1 MKAPDFKMRLIVYSI
16 VVCFL
21 ASVGGRV
28 AQAQVTPKSGAMLTI
43 SGTAGGN
50 PVHIVIYDSQ
60 IHSGTVQAVPVVG
73 TGTSSCTSTD
83 ATYPTDAYV
92 LQGGSWTGC
101 DPGDEF
107 EVTENNTSGFAH
119 QLPGKADISRF
130 HIETHYICSGAC
142 SGFVSP
148 PAFSSYCN
156 SSRTIC
162 TILGGPDSGFL
173 TVTNNTGFDF
183 TGTITLQ
190 GNSPIA
196 GGSFCPASV
205 VEGGPG
211 VASDSW
217 TSGLA
222 AGASV
227 RLALGSEG
235 NTYSPKGA
243 DSSNCGG
250 FNAPQTQGITAGATT
265 IFQIGHDDLQI
276 TPLNS
281 NPGDTLTLL
290 PVPVPA
296 GPLSGNMFGSEIVGF
311 TTTPFSAG
319 INYPTQASIPYSDL
333 SANKNPVGLELQ
345 LSCTPAPESADDC
358 GTFINS
364 TQVDFDV
371 DKNSFPSGIG
381 GAQFLGEHDNSPV
394 GYNGQCPTEGFNVD
408 IFFAYTATTPDP
420 IKGKTLG
427 NSCFVTTFDPT
438 AAAVPAGTTVTTK
451 TFEGFFFPVS
461 DTKLNIVEDGL
472 PVPLDWKSF
481 DNISGK
487 PVTNLTLCPNSTGT
501 GCTAPWV
508 SVATL
513 PINCTT
519 HQPTGTL
526 TPAPGN
532 SLFLNFKNGT
542 YLYFLKTAGGSSGCF
557 TPVLTFS
564 IGLVE
569 AGVANFK
576 FI

>member
-1 MKAPDFKMRLIVYSI
+1 MKAPDFKMRPIVYSI

-28 AQAQVTPKSGAMLTI
+28 AQAQTPTSGALLAI
-43 SGTAGGN
+43 DSGVGSGVT
-50 PVHIVIYDSQ
+50 VHAKIYDSQ
-60 IHSGTVQAVPVVG
+60 IHSGVVQPVPVG
-73 TGTSSCTSTD
+73 GGSACTSTD
-83 ATYPTDAYV
+83 ALYPTDAYV

-101 DPGDEF
+101 DPGDAF
-107 EVTENNTSGFAH
+107 EVTDSNPNTVH
-119 QLPGKADISRF
+119 QAFGKADVSGF
-130 HIETHYICSGAC
+130 YIETHYICSGGC
-142 SGFVSP
+142 SGFP
-148 PAFSSYCN
+148 PADFSPYCN
-156 SSRTIC
+156 SSGTIC
-162 TILGGPDSGFL
+162 TTLGGPDSGFL
-173 TVTNNTGFDF
+173 TVTNNTGSTF

-217 TSGLA
+217 SSGLA

-235 NTYSPKGA
+235 SPNSPKGA
-243 DSSNCGG
+243 DTSNCGG
-250 FNAPQTQGITAGATT
+250 FNAPQTQGITAGATST
-265 IFQIGHDDLQI
+265 FQIGNDDLQI

-296 GPLSGNMFGSEIVGF
+296 GPLNGNMFGSEIVEF

-319 INYPTQASIPYSDL
+319 ANYPTQASIPYSDL

-364 TQVDFDV
+364 TQVDFNV

-381 GAQFLGEHDNSPV
+381 GAQFLGEHDNSPA
-394 GYNGQCPTEGFNVD
+394 GYNGQCPTVGFNVD
-408 IFFAYTATTPDP
+408 IFFSYTATTPDP

-438 AAAVPAGTTVTTK
+438 AAAVPVGTTVTTK

-461 DTKLNIVEDGL
+461 NTKLNFVEDGF
-472 PVPLDWKSF
+472 PVPLVWQSF

-519 HQPTGTL
+519 HQPTGAL
-526 TPAPGN
+526 APAPGN

-542 YLYFLKTAGGSSGCF
+542 YLYFLKTAEGSAGCF